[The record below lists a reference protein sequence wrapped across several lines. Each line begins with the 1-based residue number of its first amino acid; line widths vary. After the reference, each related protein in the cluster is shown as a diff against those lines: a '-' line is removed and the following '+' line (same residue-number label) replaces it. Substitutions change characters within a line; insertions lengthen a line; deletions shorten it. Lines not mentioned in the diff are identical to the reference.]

1 MDARQLEIFLTVLDS
16 PTMTKAAER
25 LHLSPASVSVHMRSL
40 ADELGTDLFVRSG
53 KKLLPTTAARRLE
66 ERARGVVREIRS
78 IKEWFDNHD
87 PSKDGRPF
95 HFACG
100 ATTLIYRLAD
110 PLRALRG
117 EFPNLDLRVSVLPT
131 EEMVQGILDGQFDLG
146 LISLPVSHQE
156 LRIVPVFEEEL
167 LVLSPSKK
175 VSRGSRIGRI
185 RPEELQSAPMVLYPP
200 QSNMRKL
207 IDAFFTSLGVAPR
220 VIMEAADTEVIKC
233 MVAAG
238 FGNSVL
244 PAYAL
249 TRTHGFF
256 RTMRIAEHRLVRKQA
271 LVMPESGHA
280 RPLTTVV
287 TEFLKQTLNV
297 LKPPEDAIASN

>member
-1 MDARQLEIFLTVLDS
+1 MDARQLEIFLAVLDS

-25 LHLSPASVSVHMRSL
+25 LHLSPAAVSVQMHSL

-53 KKLLPTTAARRLE
+53 KTLLPTAAARRLE
-66 ERARGVVREIRS
+66 EQARGVVKEIRS
-78 IKEWFDNHD
+78 IKESFDNHD
-87 PSKDGRPF
+87 PFKDGRPF

-110 PLRALRG
+110 PLRALRA

-131 EEMVQGILDGQFDLG
+131 EEMVEGILGGQFDLG
-146 LISLPVSHQE
+146 LISLPISRQE

-175 VSRGSRIGRI
+175 EARGSRIGRI
-185 RPEELQSAPMVLYPP
+185 RAEELHGAPMVLYPP
-200 QSNMRKL
+200 QSNMRKM
-207 IDAFFTSLGVAPR
+207 IDAFFASLGVAPQ

-233 MVAAG
+233 MVGAG
-238 FGNSVL
+238 FGHSVL

-256 RTMRIAEHRLVRKQA
+256 RTLRIAENRLVRKQA
-271 LVMPESGHA
+271 LAIPESGHV

-287 TEFLKQTLNV
+287 TEFLKHTLER
-297 LKPPEDAIASN
+297 P